1 MPLNPSVIH
10 PAPTA
15 PSLPTPGLPLS
26 SHPAGTGALI
36 IAPQAGHPAPP
47 TPTTIAAIALVP
59 GHIWERVAGMLAP
72 RDRASLTR
80 VSKAILQAVGVMLH
94 SDKMEHDARLAVT
107 PSIIAAVLRGCS
119 APTPALPQQ
128 HRDKRQCVALV
139 RPVIPLTRRAQI
151 LTTLVRTVFGLPYT
165 TRQQHY
171 VVKAV
176 LELPASV
183 RGKPLQQVLTVAG
196 PRTRSK
202 ADSVRATFQECGV
215 SPDDLIVAV
224 LELPAN
230 QRGPCLCA
238 YLGLSSQRMSAEG
251 VALWADSARAL
262 PLDQRVAVLMA
273 LLDRVDWRYSM
284 PADADG
290 HLQLLKANGELVDA
304 MQRPHPAQKTLLL
317 ALVKKLEAY
326 RLSEM
331 FRPESHRATW
341 PTLWEAVVASTNAL
355 PVQDRGTVVKALAAA
370 AVKWSPSDTADRIRV
385 AANDLLPAD
394 REAVAAVFQPIE
406 AAPSF
411 NIEPP
416 ALTEFLDFLETT
428 NDNAVILAR
437 YAHLPEP
444 IQLAAQESV
453 IHKTYTN
460 DTERAQWAPLVGA
473 MLARTTNARME
484 TGSLDPVLIEAWE
497 SMMCQTRESSKAKRD
512 WLNVTASALS
522 RIAPLPRAEVL
533 KMLAVKFTKMDER
546 HWILEQTR
554 TLPLMLQAPILCR
567 LAMFDLNRWSTEQT
581 AAIPLLGQ
589 LVAATAALPG
599 QYQGLPLIAL
609 QELRAE
615 RSRHP
620 ALQDLWNR
628 FGAMRWAAPPEDIR
642 FE

>member
-15 PSLPTPGLPLS
+15 PSLPTSGLPLP

-36 IAPQAGHPAPP
+36 IAPQAGHPAPR

-59 GHIWERVAGMLAP
+59 GHIWERVADMLAP
-72 RDRASLTR
+72 RDRASVTR
-80 VSKAILQAVGVMLH
+80 VSKAILQAVRVMLH

-139 RPVIPLTRRAQI
+139 RPVIPLTRRAEI

-183 RGKPLQQVLTVAG
+183 RGKPLQQVLTLAG

-238 YLGLSSQRMSAEG
+238 YLRLSSQRMSAEG

-355 PVQDRGTVVKALAAA
+355 PVQDRGTVVKALAA
-370 AVKWSPSDTADRIRV
+370 
-385 AANDLLPAD
+385 
-394 REAVAAVFQPIE
+394 VFQPVE
-406 AAPSF
+406 AAPTF

-437 YAHLPEP
+437 YAHLTEP

-453 IHKTYTN
+453 IHKTYRN

-473 MLARTTNARME
+473 MLACTTNARME